1 MRLLVDS
8 NALIRAVDQP
18 ALLAPA
24 AKSALEDPSNQLL
37 ISAATIWEISIKVGL
52 KKLVL
57 SLPYKE
63 WINQAIADL
72 GMSILPINVEYAN
85 AQIEL
90 PMHHRDPFDRL
101 IITQAVVEKLP
112 IVSSDQMITQ
122 YGVNRIWD

>member
-1 MRLLVDS
+1 MKLLVDS
-8 NALIRAVDQP
+8 NALIRAADQP
-18 ALLAPA
+18 ALLAPD

-57 SLPYKE
+57 SLAYKE

-72 GMSILPINVEYAN
+72 GLSILPMNVDYAN
-85 AQIEL
+85 AQMER

-101 IITQAVVEKLP
+101 IIAQALIEEP
-112 IVSSDQMITQ
+112 SIVSSDGMITRH
-122 YGVNRIWD
+122 GVSRIWD

>member
-1 MRLLVDS
+1 VRLLVDS
-8 NALIRAVDQP
+8 NALIRAADQP
-18 ALLAPA
+18 ALLAPG
-24 AKSALEDPSNQLL
+24 AKSALVDPSNQLL

-72 GMSILPINVEYAN
+72 GLSVLPISVDYAN
-85 AQIEL
+85 LQMEL

-101 IITQAVVEKLP
+101 IIAQAMLETLS
-112 IVSSDQMITQ
+112 IVSSDEMIAR